1 MSTADVSAANTARQ
15 QRAAAR
21 RSTAAT
27 PGILPRHLSVP
38 AQETENS
45 RAPNEGYPSHT
56 LAIEPNPGKP
66 GWAVGDP
73 LLQPSACRRC
83 ESASLQSLLLTRLH
97 RSCCCSPKL
106 RCRPFPRSGLHS
118 LFRASHY
125 TLIPTQATRSCF
137 FFLLGAAAAAAAT
150 AASPAVSQ
158 LPNNVCSRGPSCSHE
173 PLALPSNLPESR
185 SIPLSEEER
194 SPACII
200 SGAALQG
207 AVAVAAAAAAAI
219 YSRRK
224 KNRARCT
231 TRLVFSLV
239 PQARCRGKA
248 KCTMQMRRMHRRS
261 ELAKKKIVQVRWN
274 CTRLCPGASHSL
286 DDAALPYQRCPLFL
300 FFS

>member
-1 MSTADVSAANTARQ
+1 M
-15 QRAAAR
+15 
-21 RSTAAT
+21 
-27 PGILPRHLSVP
+27 
-38 AQETENS
+38 
-45 RAPNEGYPSHT
+45 
-56 LAIEPNPGKP
+56 
-66 GWAVGDP
+66 
-73 LLQPSACRRC
+73 
-83 ESASLQSLLLTRLH
+83 
-97 RSCCCSPKL
+97 
-106 RCRPFPRSGLHS
+106 F
-118 LFRASHY
+118 
-125 TLIPTQATRSCF
+125 F
-137 FFLLGAAAAAAAT
+137 FFLLGAAAAAAAA

-239 PQARCRGKA
+239 PQARCREKA

-261 ELAKKKIVQVRWN
+261 ELAKKNKLSRLGGTARDCAPAPLTRWMMP
-274 CTRLCPGASHSL
+274 RFLISVVPSFSSFPRHQMPGYGLDSL
-286 DDAALPYQRCPLFL
+286 FVCHFCLLWQEMMLAD
-300 FFS
+300 

>member
-1 MSTADVSAANTARQ
+1 MQADNRKSSAKKNHLIHASDCQQQTSALRTPRDSSEQQPDDPPQPHPEFFPAISPFPPRKRKTPGLPMKATPLTPSPSSQIPGNQGGQWAIHCSNRRPAGAAS
-15 QRAAAR
+15 QRACSR
-21 RSTAAT
+21 YSSHVYTA
-27 PGILPRHLSVP
+27 P
-38 AQETENS
+38 
-45 RAPNEGYPSHT
+45 
-56 LAIEPNPGKP
+56 
-66 GWAVGDP
+66 
-73 LLQPSACRRC
+73 
-83 ESASLQSLLLTRLH
+83 
-97 RSCCCSPKL
+97 
-106 RCRPFPRSGLHS
+106 
-118 LFRASHY
+118 
-125 TLIPTQATRSCF
+125 
-137 FFLLGAAAAAAAT
+137 AAAAT

-239 PQARCRGKA
+239 PQARCREKA